1 VVAITTVDRQLK
13 RKVCVA
19 NGKEVMRSGGEI
31 CLLCLP
37 LALLKPNQFTDNN
50 NIFHLGP
57 HRTTVCSCF
66 VYSVALFEVLYFVC
80 AHLMFE
86 STMKDVR

>member
-1 VVAITTVDRQLK
+1 VVPITTVDRQLK

-19 NGKEVMRSGGEI
+19 NGKEIMRSGDET
-31 CLLCLP
+31 CLQCLP

-57 HRTTVCSCF
+57 HRTIVSSCF
-66 VYSVALFEVLYFVC
+66 FFFTTLRFLKFYILFLYN
-80 AHLMFE
+80 
-86 STMKDVR
+86 